1 MGRLL
6 QLATFHEGI
15 FFLAAYTNVAK
26 GNKLH
31 IEDLVRAVG
40 AGRGSLAPNL
50 VFGRLVNPI
59 STKVADLP
67 TTLQHAPPP
76 RIFRLS

>member
-1 MGRLL
+1 MCTAISPTEYLKKIYNECNMGRLL

-40 AGRGSLAPNL
+40 AGGGEGEGGVRAVWP
-50 VFGRLVNPI
+50 PI
-59 STKVADLP
+59 
-67 TTLQHAPPP
+67 
-76 RIFRLS
+76 